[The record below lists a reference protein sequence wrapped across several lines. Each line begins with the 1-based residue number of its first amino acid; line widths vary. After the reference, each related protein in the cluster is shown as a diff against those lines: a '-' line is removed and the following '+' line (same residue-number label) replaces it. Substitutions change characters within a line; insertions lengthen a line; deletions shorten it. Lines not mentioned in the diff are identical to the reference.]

1 MGCFTKCIANN
12 GKIGNVAGMSKTKFK
27 AVNISLPPEVWA
39 YVEKRAE
46 NNGMRIPVSR
56 VISQAISQLAAKERR
71 ASK

>member
-1 MGCFTKCIANN
+1 
-12 GKIGNVAGMSKTKFK
+12 MSKTKFK
-27 AVNISLPPEVWA
+27 AVNISLAPEVWA